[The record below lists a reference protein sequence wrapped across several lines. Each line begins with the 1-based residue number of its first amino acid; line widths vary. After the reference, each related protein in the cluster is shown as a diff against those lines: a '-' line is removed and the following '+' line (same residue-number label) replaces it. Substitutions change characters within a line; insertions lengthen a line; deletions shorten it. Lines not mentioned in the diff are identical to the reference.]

1 MFNRSYN
8 ENWRISLDGTTFA
21 TNSNLTYA
29 TFRQELESFYKAA
42 LTKTENN
49 NGRNGKQKVSSPPL
63 FPNKNSIETNV
74 SFKLKAVL
82 EFVP

>member
-42 LTKTENN
+42 LTKQQWKKRQTE
-49 NGRNGKQKVSSPPL
+49 SFLPPL